1 MLPRQCSDCTLMPK
15 KRNRSIKRTSDE
27 EILLHSVRQVNL
39 MLALSDTSWSW
50 FAMTVGLF
58 WYYDDLVFLSS
69 AGLTFTACGL
79 LIFVE
84 VFGVLNY
91 LTRKM
96 FFGRMLRRMKRKKTA
111 AKNMVGE
118 MRRFGWMVDLF
129 WLPLLFLCCFY
140 TADFLKTSM

>member
-1 MLPRQCSDCTLMPK
+1 MLPRPCSDCSFMPTQK
-15 KRNRSIKRTSDE
+15 NRAIKRTSDD
-27 EILLHSVRQVNL
+27 EILLHSLRQVNL

-79 LIFVE
+79 LMFVE

-96 FFGRMLRRMKRKKTA
+96 FFGRMLRRIKRNKTA
-111 AKNMVGE
+111 AKNIVGE
-118 MRRFGWMVDLF
+118 MRRFGWMVDMF
-129 WLPLLFLCCFY
+129 WLPLLFLCCFF
-140 TADFLKTSM
+140 TADFLKTTM